1 MDRDLNHSAGVAAA
15 GPDTNII
22 EVKKHNVENKRQ
34 GSRLGNNH
42 GIISAGGNQSLA
54 RGLTILTLFAEENG
68 ELGVRDIAR
77 RLDIS
82 VTITHRLVRTLSELG
97 FLEQNPET
105 QRYRIGFK
113 AFDVGNSYLRFN
125 SLETIAAPEL
135 SMLAHDH
142 QLNSFL
148 GIIEGK
154 SVIYLMTMQ
163 SSAPITV
170 RSVPG
175 TRAPLHSTAIA
186 KAILA
191 DLSDAAILK
200 ALGPGPLEAVTSH
213 TRTAPLEI
221 LKDIRE
227 VRRKGYAIS
236 DEEYVD
242 GVLTIGAAIRDRA
255 GLAIAGI
262 SGSVPRHLHKNSDT
276 PRIGKLL
283 IEVAARISRAL
294 GAPPRRP

>member
-1 MDRDLNHSAGVAAA
+1 
-15 GPDTNII
+15 
-22 EVKKHNVENKRQ
+22 
-34 GSRLGNNH
+34 
-42 GIISAGGNQSLA
+42 
-54 RGLTILTLFAEENG
+54 
-68 ELGVRDIAR
+68 
-77 RLDIS
+77 
-82 VTITHRLVRTLSELG
+82 VRTLSALG
-97 FLEQNPET
+97 FLEQNPAT

-125 SLETIAAPEL
+125 NLETIAAREL
-135 SMLAHDH
+135 SLLANDH
-142 QLNSFL
+142 QLNTFL
-148 GIIEGK
+148 GIIEGN

-191 DLSDAAILK
+191 DLPDDAILNV
-200 ALGPGPLEAVTSH
+200 LGPGPLEAVTSH
-213 TRTAPLEI
+213 TKTDPLEI
-221 LKDIRE
+221 LKDVHD

-242 GVLTIGAAIRDRA
+242 GVLTIGAAIRDRT

-276 PRIGKLL
+276 PKIGKLL
-283 IEVAARISRAL
+283 IEVAARISIAL
-294 GAPPRRP
+294 GHSYR

>member
-1 MDRDLNHSAGVAAA
+1 M
-15 GPDTNII
+15 
-22 EVKKHNVENKRQ
+22 ENKQQ
-34 GSRLGNNH
+34 GINND
-42 GIISAGGNQSLA
+42 IISAGGNQSLA
-54 RGLTILTLFAEENG
+54 RGLAILGLFAEESG

-82 VTITHRLVRTLSELG
+82 SSITHRLVRTLSEMG
-97 FLEQNPET
+97 FLQQNPET
-105 QRYRIGFK
+105 QRYRIGSK
-113 AFDVGNSYLRFN
+113 AFEIGNTYLRFN
-125 SLETIAAPEL
+125 NLETIAAREL
-135 SMLAHDH
+135 SVLADVH
-142 QLNSFL
+142 QLNTFL

-154 SVIYLMTMQ
+154 TVVYLLTMQ
-163 SSAPITV
+163 SSGPITV

-191 DLSDAAILK
+191 DLSDDEILK
-200 ALGPGPLEAVTSH
+200 VLGPGSLEAVTPH
-213 TRTAPLEI
+213 TKTDPLAI
-221 LKDIRE
+221 LKDIHE

-242 GVLTIGAAIRDRA
+242 GVLTIGASVRDRT

-262 SGSVPRHLHKNSDT
+262 SGSVPRQLHKNSDT

-283 IEVAARISRAL
+283 IEAAARISKAL
-294 GAPPRRP
+294 GAPSHK